1 MILSGILQKLKAFL
15 LFLPPL
21 ILFSCNI
28 DHMLDKKAKHWSF
41 FFSFLFPRI
50 YLWMIV
56 KRIYRFSAF
65 LFSFPFNIN
74 FLGHTKRICIIPLQ
88 HILDCKFKKE
98 FHDIK
103 ISEDNKKFDIVKGNL
118 LSTSRNCIILSKM
131 GVSFIILWSSFKHLF
146 LFFIMIIQ
154 FHIYEFFM
162 VLLFSVLLWVF
173 DI

>member
-1 MILSGILQKLKAFL
+1 
-15 LFLPPL
+15 
-21 ILFSCNI
+21 
-28 DHMLDKKAKHWSF
+28 
-41 FFSFLFPRI
+41 
-50 YLWMIV
+50 MIV

-131 GVSFIILWSSFKHLF
+131 GVSFIIL
-146 LFFIMIIQ
+146 
-154 FHIYEFFM
+154 
-162 VLLFSVLLWVF
+162 
-173 DI
+173 